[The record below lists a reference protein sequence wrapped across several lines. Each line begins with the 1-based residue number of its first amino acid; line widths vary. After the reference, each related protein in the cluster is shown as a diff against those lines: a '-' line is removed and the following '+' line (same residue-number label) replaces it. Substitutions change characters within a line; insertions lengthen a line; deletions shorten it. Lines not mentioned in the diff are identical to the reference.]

1 MVLYY
6 QLGLNHNN
14 EIQTALGITFMGP
27 RRHRQFGP
35 APTCRNPEL
44 SAPRGLPAGPE
55 GVSNPAAAQGKGAL
69 VHLRHGSHGVA
80 CLVSSY
86 LPSFLLPFQFT
97 LGAGE
102 KQIRTDPHSVLQTPP
117 SRAPVNPGVSSS
129 HSRHQAEGT
138 TLGQPRPNRPDR
150 IPPSP
155 TYCRSSPRSGIK
167 SAVIFDCVLTRAVSL
182 ACWEHRQRSPA
193 SVLGNRH

>member
-1 MVLYY
+1 M
-6 QLGLNHNN
+6 QK
-14 EIQTALGITFMGP
+14 P
-27 RRHRQFGP
+27 
-35 APTCRNPEL
+35 
-44 SAPRGLPAGPE
+44 
-55 GVSNPAAAQGKGAL
+55 GAL
-69 VHLRHGSHGVA
+69 CTQRAAGGTRAGFQSSCSPGERSSGASRAREPWGA
-80 CLVSSY
+80 CLVSPY

-102 KQIRTDPHSVLQTPP
+102 KQIRTDPHLVLQIPP

-138 TLGQPRPNRPDR
+138 TPGQPRPNRPDR
-150 IPPSP
+150 IPPSL

-167 SAVIFDCVLTRAVSL
+167 SSVIFVCVLTRAVSL
-182 ACWEHRQRSPA
+182 ACWERRQRSPA